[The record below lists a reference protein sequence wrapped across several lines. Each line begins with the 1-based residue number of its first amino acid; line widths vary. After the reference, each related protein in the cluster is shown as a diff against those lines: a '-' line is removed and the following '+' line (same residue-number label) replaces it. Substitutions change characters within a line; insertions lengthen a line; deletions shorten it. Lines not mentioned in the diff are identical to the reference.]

1 MPRVDLVEGA
11 PSALDQVFRA
21 ESGRI
26 LATLIGDLRDFDLAE
41 DALSEA
47 MSAALATW
55 PSRGIPAKP
64 AAWLTTTARRKALDR
79 VRRDRSLAHKT
90 AALAVL
96 VDRDRAAAAE
106 EVPAVRDDRLRL
118 IFTCCHP
125 ALAIDARVAL
135 TLRTLCG
142 LSTPEVARALLVSEP
157 TMAQR
162 LVRAKRKIRDAR
174 IPYRVPPAALLPE
187 RLPAVL
193 AVVYLV
199 FNEGYGATSG
209 DDLVRADL
217 CAEAR
222 RLATLLTQL
231 MPDEPEVLGLA
242 ALLQLTDA
250 RRAAREGPDGE
261 LVLMEDQDRR
271 RWDRDALDAGAR
283 LLGRALRLGPAGVY
297 TIQAEIA
304 AEHAIAPSTA
314 ETDWVRIA
322 TLYADLAR
330 LTPGPVVEL
339 NRAVAVAMAVGP
351 DAGLEL
357 IDAITGLE
365 GYHLLPAARADLL
378 RRAGRFTEAAAA
390 YEQALALVRT
400 APERRYLTRRLAEV
414 SR

>member
-55 PSRGIPAKP
+55 ASRGIPANP

-79 VRRDRSLAHKT
+79 VRRARSLADKT

-209 DDLVRADL
+209 DDLIRPDL

-231 MPDEPEVLGLA
+231 MPAEPEVLGLA
-242 ALLQLTDA
+242 ALLHLTDA
-250 RRAAREGPDGE
+250 RRAAREGPEGG

-271 RWDRDALDAGAR
+271 RLDRDALDTGAR
-283 LLGRALRLGPAGVY
+283 LLGRALRLGPAGAY

-314 ETDWVRIA
+314 ETDWIRIA
-322 TLYADLAR
+322 TLYANLAR
-330 LTPGPVVEL
+330 LAPGPVVEL

-365 GYHLLPAARADLL
+365 GYYLLPAARADLL

-414 SR
+414 HR